1 MLSQYKILGLFLVIF
16 MPFLA
21 IGQKD
26 APIYLVNPSFED
38 LPKCCTVPNG
48 WYNCGKTEETAP
60 DIQPGYFSV
69 MKAPSHGE
77 TYIGLVVRD
86 NDTWESIG
94 QRLSKPI
101 EIDKC
106 YEFSLDLARS
116 ELYLSV
122 SRTTGE
128 SVNYATPAKIRIWG
142 GMGYCDKKELLGETS
157 VITNTRWLAY
167 NFKFTPKKGSY
178 TYITFEAYVK
188 TPTLF
193 PYNGN
198 ILLDNASAIKPV
210 PCSDKPVPV
219 KRDSV
224 PRPQP
229 PIAGT
234 GGGGKPQ
241 RTPNRTN
248 TGTAT
253 PTNVNVIDTPA
264 SGKFE
269 RKYLKK
275 GGIIRLE
282 KVYFDSDKHDVKVE
296 SEPALQEIF
305 SFLAANPDV
314 VVEIGGHTN
323 NIPEHEFCDK
333 LSEERAKSVSDWLIS
348 KGIGSERVQYKG
360 YGKRN
365 PFIPNTSA
373 EGRRKNQRVE
383 IKILS
388 MNG

>member
-1 MLSQYKILGLFLVIF
+1 MLSQYKILGLFSLLLLPF
-16 MPFLA
+16 MLFS
-21 IGQKD
+21 QKD
-26 APIYLVNPSFED
+26 APIVLINPSFED
-38 LPKCCTVPNG
+38 LPRCCTAPNG

-77 TYIGLVVRD
+77 TYVGLVVRD

-94 QRLSKPI
+94 QRLPKPI
-101 EIDKC
+101 EVDKC

-142 GMGYCDKKELLGETS
+142 GMGYCDKKELLAETS
-157 VITNTRWLAY
+157 VITNTRWLTY
-167 NFKFTPKKGSY
+167 NFKFMPKKGSY
-178 TYITFEAYVK
+178 TYITLEAYVK

-198 ILLDNASAIKPV
+198 ILIDNASAIKPV
-210 PCSDKPVPV
+210 PCDDKPKPPA
-219 KRDSV
+219 KRDSI
-224 PRPQP
+224 PKP
-229 PIAGT
+229 PLASGT
-234 GGGGKPQ
+234 GTKTKPPKTQTGGTTVS
-241 RTPNRTN
+241 TPI
-248 TGTAT
+248 
-253 PTNVNVIDTPA
+253 NVDTPMA
-264 SGKFE
+264 NKFE

-282 KVYFDSDKHDVKVE
+282 NIYFDSDKYDVKVE

-314 VVEIGGHTN
+314 SVEIGGHTN
-323 NIPEHEFCDK
+323 NIPAHEFCDK
-333 LSEERAKSVSDWLIS
+333 LSEARAKSVSDWLIS
-348 KGIGSERVQYKG
+348 KGIGTERVQYKG

-365 PFIPNTSA
+365 PFISNTTA